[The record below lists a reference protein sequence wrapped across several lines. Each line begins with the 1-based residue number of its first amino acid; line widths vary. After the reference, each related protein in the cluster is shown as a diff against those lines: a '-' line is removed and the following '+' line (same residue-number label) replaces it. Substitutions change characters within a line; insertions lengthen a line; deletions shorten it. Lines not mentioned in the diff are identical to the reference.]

1 MFAGTAISHVKI
13 PIYRATPNEIRWFSV
28 FVFSVNMKFTFYWVL
43 SRNRDFK
50 RSESSE
56 NRKIKMTSYFGVV
69 TLSSDIFVGV
79 IFFLLSLFPG
89 PNFL

>member
-28 FVFSVNMKFTFYWVL
+28 FVFSVNVKFRFYWVF

-56 NRKIKMTSYFGVV
+56 NRKIKMTYFGVV

-79 IFFLLSLFPG
+79 IFFLLSLFSG